1 MASVSSTSSLG
12 NTSLRGFG
20 GMVSGIDRDE
30 IIEQMTLGT
39 TTKITNA
46 KNDIT
51 KLQWKQ
57 EAYRSLSDMIIGL
70 SDNYGSFTSSSSLVD
85 PTLFAKSIISVHG
98 SDKSSKYVTATGT
111 SDLISNIAISA
122 VRQLATSTVQ
132 QSEMRNGEL
141 KTTLS
146 DLDQTKF
153 EFSNLEASSLKF
165 GIYSST
171 DGKWSSE
178 VEFKF
183 PSEIYERNDDGSF
196 VLDEKGEKKKVSL
209 SDDYYVKNAEDC
221 KELAKKLNYALE
233 DADITL
239 QDKTKLHEAIKF
251 EYDEGTGQ
259 MKIVEKDN
267 KLGQFSIKGT
277 STALKGLGYKG
288 NDTVISLEKY
298 NGDLN
303 KFLDEGVAV
312 TRISA
317 IDGLTNATIAFN
329 YNGKQK
335 NVTMLTKKE
344 ADEINAISAESLK
357 LADKK
362 DEELKKHAESLGLSL
377 TDKDGNEITNRE
389 EIESKIVAAEK
400 MKVLKEGL
408 QGRLNQAFGTDNVI
422 AELGDNGELQFR
434 VTDKTSSLSIVG
446 GSGTTMWNLGV
457 SYGDSTRVNLNGT
470 LSQDNLG
477 IDLDD
482 EAYKEGLII
491 NGVKIEGIT
500 KDTSI
505 NDILSKI
512 NSSKAGVKAT
522 YVDATGQFMLVSSE
536 TGNGREINLESELAK
551 KLFDGDEKN
560 GAKTTNG
567 QDAIID
573 VSYGNGV
580 TVSMNRASNTFNL
593 EGLSVTVS
601 GVFGGDWSD
610 VDVSSGPIDEN
621 DPNIKVTKDEN
632 GKIIKAQ
639 KWTGHTA
646 DTVTFTAKAD
656 VDKVTER
663 VKAYFEAFNELA
675 TEVNKQLTSR
685 PDSAYGP
692 LTEEQKA
699 EMNETS
705 IENWENKAKQGL
717 LYGDTIIRDLSG
729 DIQSVMVK
737 LMNSGVNYQDLEKI
751 GISYSEDYKDGG
763 KLIFDESKFRAAMES
778 DPEYVSNVFAG
789 GGNVSKGLTK
799 IVEDTLT
806 PYATRYA
813 SRNKNG
819 MGGSYGRLVE
829 EAGSEKAP
837 STLSNNFI
845 YKQIQEMQERITQ
858 LQSKLKTQQDR
869 YIKQFSSMENLI
881 SQMNSQSSWLSQISG

>member
-39 TTKITNA
+39 NTKITNA
-46 KNDIT
+46 KSDIT

-111 SDLISNIAISA
+111 SDLLDNVSISA

-132 QSEMRNGEL
+132 QSTSRNGAL

-153 EFSNLEASSLKF
+153 EYSNLQGTSLNFGLYTDPKTGWTNKVSFTFPSSYEIDNSDGTKTEVKLDKFYYASTPDEFKKLAEELNKALE
-165 GIYSST
+165 YSDVKIGDTAIKDAIQFRYDDT
-171 DGKWSSE
+171 DG
-178 VEFKF
+178 
-183 PSEIYERNDDGSF
+183 
-196 VLDEKGEKKKVSL
+196 
-209 SDDYYVKNAEDC
+209 
-221 KELAKKLNYALE
+221 
-233 DADITL
+233 T
-239 QDKTKLHEAIKF
+239 
-251 EYDEGTGQ
+251 
-259 MKIVEKDN
+259 MKIDPGKIG
-267 KLGQFSIKGT
+267 LGEYKISET

-288 NDTVISLEKY
+288 SGEVIDLAQY
-298 NGDLN
+298 NGNLN
-303 KFLDEGVAV
+303 SIAAHAV

-317 IDGLTNATIAFN
+317 IEGLTNATVAFN

-335 NVTMLTKKE
+335 NVTMLTKEE
-344 ADEINAISAESLK
+344 ADEINAINAESLK
-357 LADKK
+357 LADKSE
-362 DEELKKHAESLGLSL
+362 DELKKYAESLGLSL
-377 TDKDGNEITNRE
+377 KDEDGNDITKRE

-434 VTDKTSSLSIVG
+434 VTDETSSLSIVG

-457 SYGDSTRVNLNGT
+457 SYGASTRVNLNGT
-470 LSQDNLG
+470 LNQDSLG
-477 IDLDD
+477 IDLDKKKDGSD
-482 EAYKEGLII
+482 ELVYKDGLVI

-505 NDILSKI
+505 SDILSKI

-536 TGNGREINLESELAK
+536 TGKGREINLNSQLAQD
-551 KLFDGDEKN
+551 LFGGGTKVD
-560 GAKTTNG
+560 G

-601 GVFGGDWSD
+601 GVFGGEWKEKV
-610 VDVSSGPIDEN
+610 VD
-621 DPNIKVTKDEN
+621 KKDEDGN
-632 GKIIKAQ
+632 IVTDDDGNIVKETVKE
-639 KWTGHTA
+639 WEGHTA

-685 PDSAYGP
+685 PDSSYGP

-717 LYGDTIIRDLSG
+717 LYSDTIIRDLSG

-737 LMNSGVNYQDLEKI
+737 LMNSGVNYQELEKI

-763 KLIFDESKFRAAMES
+763 KLIFDETKFRAAMES
-778 DPEYVSNVFAG
+778 DPEYVSNVFTG
-789 GGNVSKGLTK
+789 GGNVSKGLTR

>member
-39 TTKITNA
+39 NTKITNA
-46 KNDIT
+46 KSDIT

-98 SDKSSKYVTATGT
+98 SDKSSKYVTATGS
-111 SDLISNIAISA
+111 SDLISNVSISA
-122 VRQLATSTVQ
+122 VRQLATSTVR
-132 QSEMRNGEL
+132 QSEKKQDGAL
-141 KTTLS
+141 
-146 DLDQTKF
+146 QTKLDKLDGNIFEWSKLEGGRLYFRGQTNGTDGTYQSQYF
-153 EFSNLEASSLKF
+153 EFKSTYKDTVDGEEKSQNINYFPRNDKEYGDLAEQLTKSLEQQEITIDGYNVSENLKF
-165 GIYSST
+165 AYQNGRLQLVLKKT
-171 DGKWSSE
+171 DS
-178 VEFKF
+178 V
-183 PSEIYERNDDGSF
+183 PIPN
-196 VLDEKGEKKKVSL
+196 
-209 SDDYYVKNAEDC
+209 
-221 KELAKKLNYALE
+221 
-233 DADITL
+233 TL
-239 QDKTKLHEAIKF
+239 QIGENSSQSVFSA
-251 EYDEGTGQ
+251 
-259 MKIVEKDN
+259 
-267 KLGQFSIKGT
+267 LG
-277 STALKGLGYKG
+277 LDKG
-288 NDTVISLEKY
+288 NMSIEDFNKKQKDIDIIGKMSLVE
-298 NGDLN
+298 
-303 KFLDEGVAV
+303 
-312 TRISA
+312 
-317 IDGLTNATIAFN
+317 GLTDSKLTFN
-329 YNGKQK
+329 YNGSRKDI
-335 NVTMLTKKE
+335 TMLTKSE
-344 ADEINAISAESLK
+344 ADFINGMKK
-357 LADKK
+357 LDNGEVVDADGNTIK
-362 DEELKKHAESLGLSL
+362 
-377 TDKDGNEITNRE
+377 DKDDNIMTDLD
-389 EIESKIVAAEK
+389 KAK
-400 MKVLKEGL
+400 MQVMVDGL
-408 QGRLNQAFGTDNVI
+408 QNRLNQAFGTGNVT
-422 AELGDNGELQFR
+422 AGFSDEGKLQF
-434 VTDKTSSLSIVG
+434 TTEDKTSSISIASS
-446 GSGTTMWNLGV
+446 GSAIMLNLGL
-457 SYGDSTRVNLNGT
+457 SYGDSNKVNLNGK
-470 LSQDNLG
+470 LNQHNIG
-477 IDLDD
+477 IDLDKKKDGSD
-482 EAYKEGLII
+482 ELLYGDGLVI

-522 YVDATGQFMLVSSE
+522 YVDATGQFMLVSNE
-536 TGNGREINLESELAK
+536 TGKGREINLDSQLAK
-551 KLFDGDEKN
+551 DLFGGDENK
-560 GAKTTNG
+560 GAKVTDG

-580 TVSMNRASNTFNL
+580 TVTMNRASNTFNL

-601 GVFGGDWSD
+601 GVFGGEWEEK
-610 VDVSSGPIDEN
+610 VDGNGNTVVD
-621 DPNIKVTKDEN
+621 KDGNPVKEW
-632 GKIIKAQ
+632 K
-639 KWTGHTA
+639 GHTA

-685 PDSAYGP
+685 PDSSYGP

-717 LYGDTIIRDLSG
+717 LYSDTIIRDLSG

-737 LMNSGVNYQDLEKI
+737 LMNSGVNYQELEKI

-763 KLIFDESKFRAAMES
+763 KLIFDETKFRAAMES
-778 DPEYVSNVFAG
+778 DPEYVSNVFTG
-789 GGNVSKGLTK
+789 GGNVSKGLTR

>member
-98 SDKSSKYVTATGT
+98 SDKSSKYVTATGS
-111 SDLISNIAISA
+111 SDLIGNVAISA
-122 VRQLATSTVQ
+122 VRQLATSTVR
-132 QSEMRNGEL
+132 QSEKRVEGALE
-141 KTTLS
+141 T
-146 DLDQTKF
+146 DLDKLDGNIF
-153 EFSNLEASSLKF
+153 EWSNLEGGRLYFKGAVGQDGKVDSKYFEFKSTYKDTDDEGKEITVNIDYFPKDDAGYQKLAEQLTKSLEQQEITIDGYDVSKNLKF
-165 GIYSST
+165 VYQ
-171 DGKWSSE
+171 
-178 VEFKF
+178 
-183 PSEIYERNDDGSF
+183 
-196 VLDEKGEKKKVSL
+196 DEKLQLVKK
-209 SDDYYVKNAEDC
+209 DTATG
-221 KELAKKLNYALE
+221 
-233 DADITL
+233 DIPSTL
-239 QDKTKLHEAIKF
+239 QIGGNSSQSVFDALGLKKEDMSIDNFNADQKEVDVIGKMSLVEGLTDSKL
-251 EYDEGTGQ
+251 T
-259 MKIVEKDN
+259 
-267 KLGQFSIKGT
+267 FS
-277 STALKGLGYKG
+277 
-288 NDTVISLEKY
+288 Y
-298 NGDLN
+298 NGSRKD
-303 KFLDEGVAV
+303 
-312 TRISA
+312 I
-317 IDGLTNATIAFN
+317 
-329 YNGKQK
+329 
-335 NVTMLTKKE
+335 TMLTKAE
-344 ADEINAISAESLK
+344 ADYINGMK
-357 LADKK
+357 LNGSGEVVDADGNVIK
-362 DEELKKHAESLGLSL
+362 
-377 TDKDGNEITNRE
+377 DKDNNPMTNLD
-389 EIESKIVAAEK
+389 KAK
-400 MKVLKEGL
+400 MQVMVDGL
-408 QGRLNQAFGTDNVI
+408 QERLNQAFGTDNVK
-422 AELGDNGELQFR
+422 AELSSEGKLQFK
-434 VTDKTSSLSIVG
+434 TPDTTSSISIAGG
-446 GSGTTMWNLGV
+446 GSAIMWNLGL
-457 SYGDSTRVNLNGT
+457 SYGDSNKVNLNGK
-470 LSQDNLG
+470 LNQNNIG
-477 IDLDD
+477 IDLDKKVADGSD
-482 EAYKEGLII
+482 ELVYKDGLVI

-536 TGNGREINLESELAK
+536 TGKGREINLDSQLAK
-551 KLFDGDEKN
+551 DLFGGDENK
-560 GAKTTNG
+560 GAKVTNG
-567 QDAIID
+567 QDAIVD

-580 TVSMNRASNTFNL
+580 TVTMNRASNTFNL

-601 GVFGGDWSD
+601 GVFGGEWKDKE
-610 VDVSSGPIDEN
+610 VTN
-621 DPNIKVTKDEN
+621 DDGTTTTKKVWE
-632 GKIIKAQ
+632 
-639 KWTGHTA
+639 GHTA

-869 YIKQFSSMENLI
+869 YIKQFSSMESLI

>member
-98 SDKSSKYVTATGT
+98 SDKSSKYVTATGS
-111 SDLISNIAISA
+111 SDLIGNVAISA
-122 VRQLATSTVQ
+122 VRQLATSTVR
-132 QSEMRNGEL
+132 QSEKRVEGALE
-141 KTTLS
+141 T
-146 DLDQTKF
+146 DLDKLDGNIF
-153 EFSNLEASSLKF
+153 EWSNLEGGRLYFKGAVGQDGKVDSKYFEFKSTYKDTDDEGKEITVNIDYFPKDDAGYQKLAEQLTKSLEQQEITIDGYDVSKNLKF
-165 GIYSST
+165 VYQ
-171 DGKWSSE
+171 
-178 VEFKF
+178 
-183 PSEIYERNDDGSF
+183 
-196 VLDEKGEKKKVSL
+196 DEKLQLVKK
-209 SDDYYVKNAEDC
+209 DTATG
-221 KELAKKLNYALE
+221 
-233 DADITL
+233 DIPSTL
-239 QDKTKLHEAIKF
+239 QIGGNSSQSVFDALGLKKEDMSIDNFNADQKEVDVIGKMSLVEGLTDSKL
-251 EYDEGTGQ
+251 T
-259 MKIVEKDN
+259 
-267 KLGQFSIKGT
+267 FS
-277 STALKGLGYKG
+277 
-288 NDTVISLEKY
+288 Y
-298 NGDLN
+298 NGSRKD
-303 KFLDEGVAV
+303 
-312 TRISA
+312 I
-317 IDGLTNATIAFN
+317 
-329 YNGKQK
+329 
-335 NVTMLTKKE
+335 TMLTKAE
-344 ADEINAISAESLK
+344 ADYINGMK
-357 LADKK
+357 LNGSGEVVDADGNVIK
-362 DEELKKHAESLGLSL
+362 
-377 TDKDGNEITNRE
+377 DKDNNPMTNLD
-389 EIESKIVAAEK
+389 KAK
-400 MKVLKEGL
+400 MQVMVDGL
-408 QGRLNQAFGTDNVI
+408 QERLNQAFGTDNVK
-422 AELGDNGELQFR
+422 AELSSEGKLQFK
-434 VTDKTSSLSIVG
+434 TPDTTSSISIAGG
-446 GSGTTMWNLGV
+446 GSAIMWNLGL
-457 SYGDSTRVNLNGT
+457 SYGDSNKVNLNGK
-470 LSQDNLG
+470 LNQNNIG
-477 IDLDD
+477 IDLDKKVADGSD
-482 EAYKEGLII
+482 ELVYKDGLVI

-536 TGNGREINLESELAK
+536 TGKGREINLDSQLAK
-551 KLFDGDEKN
+551 DLFGGDENK
-560 GAKTTNG
+560 GAKVTNG
-567 QDAIID
+567 QDAIVD

-580 TVSMNRASNTFNL
+580 TVTMNRASNTFNL

-601 GVFGGDWSD
+601 GVFGGEWKDD
-610 VDVSSGPIDEN
+610 GAGN
-621 DPNIKVTKDEN
+621 KVWE
-632 GKIIKAQ
+632 
-639 KWTGHTA
+639 GHTA

>member
-98 SDKSSKYVTATGT
+98 SDKSSKYVTATGS
-111 SDLISNIAISA
+111 SDLIGNVAISA
-122 VRQLATSTVQ
+122 VRQLATSTVR
-132 QSEMRNGEL
+132 QSEKRVEGALE
-141 KTTLS
+141 T
-146 DLDQTKF
+146 DLDKLDGNIF
-153 EFSNLEASSLKF
+153 EWSNLEGGRLYFKGAVGQDGKVDSKYFEFKSTYKDTDDEGKEITVNIDYFPKDDAGYQKLAEQLTKSLEQQEITIDGYDVSKNLKF
-165 GIYSST
+165 VYQ
-171 DGKWSSE
+171 
-178 VEFKF
+178 
-183 PSEIYERNDDGSF
+183 
-196 VLDEKGEKKKVSL
+196 DEKLQLVKK
-209 SDDYYVKNAEDC
+209 DTATG
-221 KELAKKLNYALE
+221 
-233 DADITL
+233 DIPSTL
-239 QDKTKLHEAIKF
+239 QIGGNSSQSVFDALGLKKEDMSIDNFNADQKEVDVIGKMSLVEGLTDSKL
-251 EYDEGTGQ
+251 T
-259 MKIVEKDN
+259 
-267 KLGQFSIKGT
+267 FS
-277 STALKGLGYKG
+277 
-288 NDTVISLEKY
+288 Y
-298 NGDLN
+298 NGSRKD
-303 KFLDEGVAV
+303 
-312 TRISA
+312 I
-317 IDGLTNATIAFN
+317 
-329 YNGKQK
+329 
-335 NVTMLTKKE
+335 TMLTKAE
-344 ADEINAISAESLK
+344 ADYINGMK
-357 LADKK
+357 LNDSGEVVDADGNVIK
-362 DEELKKHAESLGLSL
+362 
-377 TDKDGNEITNRE
+377 DKDGSTMTNLD
-389 EIESKIVAAEK
+389 KAK
-400 MKVLKEGL
+400 MQVMVDGL
-408 QGRLNQAFGTDNVI
+408 QERLNQAFGTDNVK
-422 AELGDNGELQFR
+422 AELSSEGKLQFK
-434 VTDKTSSLSIVG
+434 TPDTTSSISIAGG
-446 GSGTTMWNLGV
+446 GSAIMWNLGL
-457 SYGDSTRVNLNGT
+457 SYGDSNKVNLNGK
-470 LSQDNLG
+470 LNQNNIG
-477 IDLDD
+477 IDLDKKVSEDSD
-482 EAYKEGLII
+482 ELVYKDGLVI

-536 TGNGREINLESELAK
+536 TGKGREINLDSQLAK
-551 KLFDGDEKN
+551 DLFGGDENK
-560 GAKTTNG
+560 GAKVTNG
-567 QDAIID
+567 QDAIVD

-580 TVSMNRASNTFNL
+580 TVTMNRASNTFNL

-601 GVFGGDWSD
+601 GVFGGEWKDKE
-610 VDVSSGPIDEN
+610 VTN
-621 DPNIKVTKDEN
+621 DDGTTTTKKVWE
-632 GKIIKAQ
+632 
-639 KWTGHTA
+639 GHTA

>member
-1 MASVSSTSSLG
+1 
-12 NTSLRGFG
+12 
-20 GMVSGIDRDE
+20 MVSGIDRDE

-98 SDKSSKYVTATGT
+98 SDKSSKYVTATGS
-111 SDLISNIAISA
+111 SDLIGNVAISA
-122 VRQLATSTVQ
+122 VRQLATSTVR
-132 QSEMRNGEL
+132 QSEKRVEGALE
-141 KTTLS
+141 T
-146 DLDQTKF
+146 DLDKLDGNIF
-153 EFSNLEASSLKF
+153 EWSNLEGGRLYFKGAVGQDGKVDSKYFEFKSTYKDIDDEGKEITVNIDYFPKDDAGYQKLAEQLTKSLEQQEITIDGYDVSKNLKF
-165 GIYSST
+165 VYQ
-171 DGKWSSE
+171 
-178 VEFKF
+178 
-183 PSEIYERNDDGSF
+183 
-196 VLDEKGEKKKVSL
+196 DEKLQLVKK
-209 SDDYYVKNAEDC
+209 DTATG
-221 KELAKKLNYALE
+221 
-233 DADITL
+233 DIPSTL
-239 QDKTKLHEAIKF
+239 QIGGNSSQSVFDALGLKKEDMSIDNFNADQKEVDVIGKMSLVEGLTDSKL
-251 EYDEGTGQ
+251 T
-259 MKIVEKDN
+259 
-267 KLGQFSIKGT
+267 FS
-277 STALKGLGYKG
+277 
-288 NDTVISLEKY
+288 Y
-298 NGDLN
+298 NGSRKD
-303 KFLDEGVAV
+303 
-312 TRISA
+312 I
-317 IDGLTNATIAFN
+317 
-329 YNGKQK
+329 
-335 NVTMLTKKE
+335 TMLTKAE
-344 ADEINAISAESLK
+344 ADYINGMK
-357 LADKK
+357 LNGSGEVVDADGNVIK
-362 DEELKKHAESLGLSL
+362 
-377 TDKDGNEITNRE
+377 DKDNNPMTNLD
-389 EIESKIVAAEK
+389 KAK
-400 MKVLKEGL
+400 MQVMVDGL
-408 QGRLNQAFGTDNVI
+408 QERLNQAFGTDNVK
-422 AELGDNGELQFR
+422 AELSSEGKLQFK
-434 VTDKTSSLSIVG
+434 TPDTTSSISIAGG
-446 GSGTTMWNLGV
+446 GSAIMWNLGL
-457 SYGDSTRVNLNGT
+457 SYGDSNKVNLNGK
-470 LSQDNLG
+470 LNQNNIG
-477 IDLDD
+477 IDLDKKVADGSD
-482 EAYKEGLII
+482 ELVYKDGLVI

-536 TGNGREINLESELAK
+536 TGKGREINLDSQLAK
-551 KLFDGDEKN
+551 DLFGGDENK
-560 GAKTTNG
+560 GAKVTNG
-567 QDAIID
+567 QDAIVD

-580 TVSMNRASNTFNL
+580 TVTMNRASNTFNL

-601 GVFGGDWSD
+601 GVFGGEWKDKE
-610 VDVSSGPIDEN
+610 VTN
-621 DPNIKVTKDEN
+621 DDGTTTTKKVWE
-632 GKIIKAQ
+632 
-639 KWTGHTA
+639 GHTA

-869 YIKQFSSMENLI
+869 YIKQFSSMESLI

>member
-98 SDKSSKYVTATGT
+98 SDKSSKYVTATGS
-111 SDLISNIAISA
+111 SDLIGNVAISA
-122 VRQLATSTVQ
+122 VRQLATSTVR
-132 QSEMRNGEL
+132 QSEKRVEGALE
-141 KTTLS
+141 T
-146 DLDQTKF
+146 DLDKLDGNIF
-153 EFSNLEASSLKF
+153 EWSNLEGGRLYFKGAVGQDGKVDSKYFEFKSTYKDIDDEGKEITVNIDYFPKDDAGYQKLAEQLTKSLEQQEITIDGYDVSKNLKF
-165 GIYSST
+165 VYQ
-171 DGKWSSE
+171 
-178 VEFKF
+178 
-183 PSEIYERNDDGSF
+183 
-196 VLDEKGEKKKVSL
+196 DEKLQLVKK
-209 SDDYYVKNAEDC
+209 DTATG
-221 KELAKKLNYALE
+221 
-233 DADITL
+233 DIPSTL
-239 QDKTKLHEAIKF
+239 QIGGNSSQSVFDALGLKKEDMSIDNFNADQKEVDVIGKMSLVEGLTDSKL
-251 EYDEGTGQ
+251 T
-259 MKIVEKDN
+259 
-267 KLGQFSIKGT
+267 FS
-277 STALKGLGYKG
+277 
-288 NDTVISLEKY
+288 Y
-298 NGDLN
+298 NGSRKD
-303 KFLDEGVAV
+303 
-312 TRISA
+312 I
-317 IDGLTNATIAFN
+317 
-329 YNGKQK
+329 
-335 NVTMLTKKE
+335 TMLTKAE
-344 ADEINAISAESLK
+344 ADYINGMK
-357 LADKK
+357 LNGSGEVVDADGNVIK
-362 DEELKKHAESLGLSL
+362 
-377 TDKDGNEITNRE
+377 DKDNNPMTNLD
-389 EIESKIVAAEK
+389 KAK
-400 MKVLKEGL
+400 MQVMVDGL
-408 QGRLNQAFGTDNVI
+408 QERLNQAFGTDNVK
-422 AELGDNGELQFR
+422 AELSSEGKLQFK
-434 VTDKTSSLSIVG
+434 TPDTTSSISIASG
-446 GSGTTMWNLGV
+446 GSAIMWNLGL
-457 SYGDSTRVNLNGT
+457 SYGDSNKVNLNGK
-470 LSQDNLG
+470 LNQNNIG
-477 IDLDD
+477 IDLDKKVADGSD
-482 EAYKEGLII
+482 ELVYKDGLVI

-536 TGNGREINLESELAK
+536 TGKGREINLDSQLAK
-551 KLFDGDEKN
+551 DLFGGDENK
-560 GAKTTNG
+560 GAKVTNG
-567 QDAIID
+567 QDAIVD

-580 TVSMNRASNTFNL
+580 TVTMNRASNTFNL

-601 GVFGGDWSD
+601 GVFGGEWKDKE
-610 VDVSSGPIDEN
+610 VTN
-621 DPNIKVTKDEN
+621 DDGTTTTKKVWE
-632 GKIIKAQ
+632 
-639 KWTGHTA
+639 GHTA

>member
-98 SDKSSKYVTATGT
+98 SDKSSKYVTATGS
-111 SDLISNIAISA
+111 SDLIGNVAISA
-122 VRQLATSTVQ
+122 VRQLATSTVR
-132 QSEMRNGEL
+132 QSEKRVEGALE
-141 KTTLS
+141 T
-146 DLDQTKF
+146 DLDKLDGNIF
-153 EFSNLEASSLKF
+153 EWSNLEGGRLYFKGAVGQDGKVDSKYFEFKSTYKDIDDEGKEITVNIDYFPKDDAGYQKLAEQLTKSLEQQEITIDGYDVSKNLKF
-165 GIYSST
+165 VYQ
-171 DGKWSSE
+171 
-178 VEFKF
+178 
-183 PSEIYERNDDGSF
+183 
-196 VLDEKGEKKKVSL
+196 DEKLQLVKK
-209 SDDYYVKNAEDC
+209 DTATG
-221 KELAKKLNYALE
+221 
-233 DADITL
+233 DIPSTL
-239 QDKTKLHEAIKF
+239 QIGGNSSQSVFDALGLKKEDMSIDNFNADQKEVDVIGKMSLVEGLTDSKL
-251 EYDEGTGQ
+251 T
-259 MKIVEKDN
+259 
-267 KLGQFSIKGT
+267 FS
-277 STALKGLGYKG
+277 
-288 NDTVISLEKY
+288 Y
-298 NGDLN
+298 NGSRKD
-303 KFLDEGVAV
+303 
-312 TRISA
+312 I
-317 IDGLTNATIAFN
+317 
-329 YNGKQK
+329 
-335 NVTMLTKKE
+335 TMLTKAE
-344 ADEINAISAESLK
+344 ADYINGMK
-357 LADKK
+357 LNGSGEVVDADGNVIK
-362 DEELKKHAESLGLSL
+362 
-377 TDKDGNEITNRE
+377 DKDNNPMTNLD
-389 EIESKIVAAEK
+389 KAK
-400 MKVLKEGL
+400 MQVMVDGL
-408 QGRLNQAFGTDNVI
+408 QERLNQAFGTDNVK
-422 AELGDNGELQFR
+422 AELSSEGKLQFK
-434 VTDKTSSLSIVG
+434 TPDTTSSISIAGG
-446 GSGTTMWNLGV
+446 GSAIMWNLGL
-457 SYGDSTRVNLNGT
+457 SYGDSNKVNLNGK
-470 LSQDNLG
+470 LNQNNIG
-477 IDLDD
+477 IDLDKKVADGSD
-482 EAYKEGLII
+482 ELVYKDGLVI

-536 TGNGREINLESELAK
+536 TGKGREINLDSQLAK
-551 KLFDGDEKN
+551 DLFGGDENK
-560 GAKTTNG
+560 GAKVTNG
-567 QDAIID
+567 QDAIVD

-580 TVSMNRASNTFNL
+580 TVTMNRASNTFNL

-601 GVFGGDWSD
+601 GVFGGEWKDD
-610 VDVSSGPIDEN
+610 GAGN
-621 DPNIKVTKDEN
+621 KVWE
-632 GKIIKAQ
+632 
-639 KWTGHTA
+639 GHTA

>member
-111 SDLISNIAISA
+111 SDLLDNVSISA

-153 EFSNLEASSLKF
+153 EFSNLEGTSLNF
-165 GIYSST
+165 GIFKGGKDGWTNKVSFTFPSSYEI
-171 DGKWSSE
+171 E
-178 VEFKF
+178 VEENGETKK
-183 PSEIYERNDDGSF
+183 
-196 VLDEKGEKKKVSL
+196 EKVDISK
-209 SDDYYVKNAEDC
+209 YYYASTPE
-221 KELAKKLNYALE
+221 EFKKLAEELNKALE
-233 DADITL
+233 HSDVKVGDN
-239 QDKTKLHEAIKF
+239 AIKDVIKF
-251 EYDEGTGQ
+251 RYDEATGQ
-259 MKIVEKDN
+259 MHIEDAGKMGEYKISE
-267 KLGQFSIKGT
+267 T

-288 NDTVISLEKY
+288 SGEVIDLEKY
-298 NGDLN
+298 NDNLEDIAN
-303 KFLDEGVAV
+303 HAV

-317 IDGLTNATIAFN
+317 IEGLTNATVAFN

-335 NVTMLTKKE
+335 NVTMLTKEE
-344 ADEINAISAESLK
+344 ADKINAISAESLGI
-357 LADKK
+357 K
-362 DEELKKHAESLGLSL
+362 DETSIDKLKEKAASLGVSL
-377 TDKDGNEITNRE
+377 KDKDGNEITDIE
-389 EIESKIVAAEK
+389 EIKSKIVATEK

-457 SYGDSTRVNLNGT
+457 SYGASTRVNLNGT

-482 EAYKEGLII
+482 ETYKDGLVI

-505 NDILSKI
+505 SDILSKI

-536 TGNGREINLESELAK
+536 TGKGREINLDSELAK
-551 KLFDGDEKN
+551 KLFGGSEDK
-560 GAKTTNG
+560 GASKTDG

-610 VDVSSGPIDEN
+610 VSTDSVNEN
-621 DPNIKVTKDEN
+621 DPDIKVTKDEDGN
-632 GKIIKAQ
+632 IIKAQ

-869 YIKQFSSMENLI
+869 YIKQFSSMESLI

>member
-98 SDKSSKYVTATGT
+98 SDKSSKYVTATGS
-111 SDLISNIAISA
+111 SDLIGNVAISA
-122 VRQLATSTVQ
+122 VRQLATSTVR
-132 QSEMRNGEL
+132 QSEKRVEGALE
-141 KTTLS
+141 T
-146 DLDQTKF
+146 DLDKLDGNIF
-153 EFSNLEASSLKF
+153 EWSNLEGGRLYFKGAVGQDGKVDSKYFEFKSTYKDIDDEGKEITVNIDYFPKDDAGYQKLAEQLTKSLEQQEITIDGYDVSKNLKF
-165 GIYSST
+165 VYQ
-171 DGKWSSE
+171 
-178 VEFKF
+178 
-183 PSEIYERNDDGSF
+183 
-196 VLDEKGEKKKVSL
+196 DEKLQLVKK
-209 SDDYYVKNAEDC
+209 DTATG
-221 KELAKKLNYALE
+221 
-233 DADITL
+233 DIPSTL
-239 QDKTKLHEAIKF
+239 QIGGNSSQSVFDALGLKKEDMSIDNFNADQKEVDVIGKMSLVEGLTDSKL
-251 EYDEGTGQ
+251 T
-259 MKIVEKDN
+259 
-267 KLGQFSIKGT
+267 FS
-277 STALKGLGYKG
+277 
-288 NDTVISLEKY
+288 Y
-298 NGDLN
+298 NGSRKD
-303 KFLDEGVAV
+303 
-312 TRISA
+312 I
-317 IDGLTNATIAFN
+317 
-329 YNGKQK
+329 
-335 NVTMLTKKE
+335 TMLTKAE
-344 ADEINAISAESLK
+344 ADYINGMK
-357 LADKK
+357 LNGSGEVVDADGNVIK
-362 DEELKKHAESLGLSL
+362 
-377 TDKDGNEITNRE
+377 DKDNNPMTNLD
-389 EIESKIVAAEK
+389 KAK
-400 MKVLKEGL
+400 MQVMVDGL
-408 QGRLNQAFGTDNVI
+408 QERLNQAFGTDNVK
-422 AELGDNGELQFR
+422 AELSSEGKLQFK
-434 VTDKTSSLSIVG
+434 TPDTTSSISIAGG
-446 GSGTTMWNLGV
+446 GSAIMWNLGL
-457 SYGDSTRVNLNGT
+457 SYGDSNKVNLNGK
-470 LSQDNLG
+470 LNQNNIG
-477 IDLDD
+477 IDLDKKVADGSD
-482 EAYKEGLII
+482 ELVYKDGLVI

-536 TGNGREINLESELAK
+536 TGKGREINLDSQLAK
-551 KLFDGDEKN
+551 DLFGGDENK
-560 GAKTTNG
+560 GAKVTNG
-567 QDAIID
+567 QDAIVD

-580 TVSMNRASNTFNL
+580 TVTMNRASNTFNL

-601 GVFGGDWSD
+601 GVFGGEWKDKE
-610 VDVSSGPIDEN
+610 VTN
-621 DPNIKVTKDEN
+621 DDGTTTTKKVWE
-632 GKIIKAQ
+632 
-639 KWTGHTA
+639 GHTA

-869 YIKQFSSMENLI
+869 YIKQFSSMESLI

>member
-98 SDKSSKYVTATGT
+98 SDKSSKYVTATGS
-111 SDLISNIAISA
+111 SDLIGNVAISA
-122 VRQLATSTVQ
+122 VRQLATSTVR
-132 QSEMRNGEL
+132 QSEKRVEGALE
-141 KTTLS
+141 T
-146 DLDQTKF
+146 DLDKLDGNIF
-153 EFSNLEASSLKF
+153 EWSNLEGGRLYFKGAVGQDGKVDSKYFEFKSTYKDTDDEGNEITVDIGYFPKDDAGYQKLAEQLTKSLEQQEITIDGYDVSKNLKF
-165 GIYSST
+165 VYQ
-171 DGKWSSE
+171 
-178 VEFKF
+178 
-183 PSEIYERNDDGSF
+183 
-196 VLDEKGEKKKVSL
+196 DEKLQLVKK
-209 SDDYYVKNAEDC
+209 
-221 KELAKKLNYALE
+221 
-233 DADITL
+233 DAATGNIPSTL
-239 QDKTKLHEAIKF
+239 QIGGNSSQSVFDALGLKKEDMSIDNFNADQKDVDVIGKMSLVEGLTDSKL
-251 EYDEGTGQ
+251 T
-259 MKIVEKDN
+259 
-267 KLGQFSIKGT
+267 FS
-277 STALKGLGYKG
+277 
-288 NDTVISLEKY
+288 Y
-298 NGDLN
+298 NGSRKD
-303 KFLDEGVAV
+303 
-312 TRISA
+312 I
-317 IDGLTNATIAFN
+317 
-329 YNGKQK
+329 
-335 NVTMLTKKE
+335 TMLTKAE
-344 ADEINAISAESLK
+344 ADYINGMK
-357 LADKK
+357 LNGSGEVVDADGNVIK
-362 DEELKKHAESLGLSL
+362 
-377 TDKDGNEITNRE
+377 DKDNNPMTNLD
-389 EIESKIVAAEK
+389 KAK
-400 MKVLKEGL
+400 MQVMVDGL
-408 QGRLNQAFGTDNVI
+408 QERLNQAFGTDNVK
-422 AELGDNGELQFR
+422 AELNSEGKLQFK
-434 VTDKTSSLSIVG
+434 TPDTTSSISIAGG
-446 GSGTTMWNLGV
+446 GSAIMWNLGL
-457 SYGDSTRVNLNGT
+457 SYGDSNKVNLNGK
-470 LSQDNLG
+470 LNQNNIG
-477 IDLDD
+477 IDLDKKVADGSD
-482 EAYKEGLII
+482 ELVYKDGLVI

-536 TGNGREINLESELAK
+536 TGKGREINLDSQLAK
-551 KLFDGDEKN
+551 DLFGGDENK
-560 GAKTTNG
+560 GAKVTNG
-567 QDAIID
+567 QDAIVD

-580 TVSMNRASNTFNL
+580 TVTMNRASNTFNL

-601 GVFGGDWSD
+601 GVFGGEWKDKE
-610 VDVSSGPIDEN
+610 VTN
-621 DPNIKVTKDEN
+621 DDGTTTTKKVWE
-632 GKIIKAQ
+632 
-639 KWTGHTA
+639 GHTA

>member
-1 MASVSSTSSLG
+1 
-12 NTSLRGFG
+12 
-20 GMVSGIDRDE
+20 MVSGIDRDE

-98 SDKSSKYVTATGT
+98 SDKSSKYVTATGS
-111 SDLISNIAISA
+111 SDLIGNVAISA
-122 VRQLATSTVQ
+122 VRQLATSTVR
-132 QSEMRNGEL
+132 QSEKRVEGALE
-141 KTTLS
+141 T
-146 DLDQTKF
+146 DLDKLDGNIF
-153 EFSNLEASSLKF
+153 EWSNLEGGRLYFKGAVGQDGKVDSKYFEFKSTYKDTDDEGNEITVDIGYFPKDDAGYQKLAEQLTKSLEQQEITIDGYDVSKNLKF
-165 GIYSST
+165 VYQ
-171 DGKWSSE
+171 
-178 VEFKF
+178 
-183 PSEIYERNDDGSF
+183 
-196 VLDEKGEKKKVSL
+196 DEKLQLVKK
-209 SDDYYVKNAEDC
+209 
-221 KELAKKLNYALE
+221 
-233 DADITL
+233 DAATGNIPSTL
-239 QDKTKLHEAIKF
+239 QIGGNSSQSVFDALGLKKEDMSIDNFNADQKDVDVIGKMSLVEGLTDSKL
-251 EYDEGTGQ
+251 T
-259 MKIVEKDN
+259 
-267 KLGQFSIKGT
+267 FS
-277 STALKGLGYKG
+277 
-288 NDTVISLEKY
+288 Y
-298 NGDLN
+298 NGSRKD
-303 KFLDEGVAV
+303 
-312 TRISA
+312 I
-317 IDGLTNATIAFN
+317 
-329 YNGKQK
+329 
-335 NVTMLTKKE
+335 TMLTKAE
-344 ADEINAISAESLK
+344 ADYINGMK
-357 LADKK
+357 LNGSGEVVDADGNVIK
-362 DEELKKHAESLGLSL
+362 
-377 TDKDGNEITNRE
+377 DKDNNPMTNLD
-389 EIESKIVAAEK
+389 KAK
-400 MKVLKEGL
+400 MQVMVDGL
-408 QGRLNQAFGTDNVI
+408 QERLNQAFGTDNVK
-422 AELGDNGELQFR
+422 AELNSEGKLQFK
-434 VTDKTSSLSIVG
+434 TPDTTSSISIAGG
-446 GSGTTMWNLGV
+446 GSAIMWNLGL
-457 SYGDSTRVNLNGT
+457 SYGDSNKVNLNGK
-470 LSQDNLG
+470 LNQNNIG
-477 IDLDD
+477 IDLDKKVADGSD
-482 EAYKEGLII
+482 ELVYKDGLVI

-536 TGNGREINLESELAK
+536 TGKGREINLDSQLAK
-551 KLFDGDEKN
+551 DLFGGDENK
-560 GAKTTNG
+560 GAKVTNG
-567 QDAIID
+567 QDAIVD

-580 TVSMNRASNTFNL
+580 TVTMNRASNTFNL

-601 GVFGGDWSD
+601 GVFGGEWKDKE
-610 VDVSSGPIDEN
+610 VTN
-621 DPNIKVTKDEN
+621 DDGTTTTKKVWE
-632 GKIIKAQ
+632 
-639 KWTGHTA
+639 GHTA
-646 DTVTFTAKAD
+646 DTVTFTAKTD

-705 IENWENKAKQGL
+705 IEDWENKAKQGL

>member
-98 SDKSSKYVTATGT
+98 SDKSSKYVTATGS
-111 SDLISNIAISA
+111 SDLIGNVAISA
-122 VRQLATSTVQ
+122 VRQLATSTVR
-132 QSEMRNGEL
+132 QSEKRVEGALE
-141 KTTLS
+141 T
-146 DLDQTKF
+146 DLDKLDGNIF
-153 EFSNLEASSLKF
+153 EWSNLEGGRLYFKGAVGQDGKVDSKYFEFKSTYKDIDDEGKEITVNIDYFPKDDAGYQKLAEQLTKSLEQQEITIDGYDVSKNLKF
-165 GIYSST
+165 VYQ
-171 DGKWSSE
+171 
-178 VEFKF
+178 
-183 PSEIYERNDDGSF
+183 
-196 VLDEKGEKKKVSL
+196 DEKLQLVKK
-209 SDDYYVKNAEDC
+209 DTATG
-221 KELAKKLNYALE
+221 
-233 DADITL
+233 DIPSTL
-239 QDKTKLHEAIKF
+239 QIGGNSSQSVFDALGLKKEDMSIDNFNADQKEVDVIGKMSLVEGLTDSKL
-251 EYDEGTGQ
+251 T
-259 MKIVEKDN
+259 
-267 KLGQFSIKGT
+267 FS
-277 STALKGLGYKG
+277 
-288 NDTVISLEKY
+288 Y
-298 NGDLN
+298 NGSRKD
-303 KFLDEGVAV
+303 
-312 TRISA
+312 I
-317 IDGLTNATIAFN
+317 
-329 YNGKQK
+329 
-335 NVTMLTKKE
+335 TMLTKAE
-344 ADEINAISAESLK
+344 ADYINGMK
-357 LADKK
+357 LNGSGEVVDADGNVIK
-362 DEELKKHAESLGLSL
+362 
-377 TDKDGNEITNRE
+377 DKDNNPMTNLD
-389 EIESKIVAAEK
+389 KAK
-400 MKVLKEGL
+400 MQVMVDGL
-408 QGRLNQAFGTDNVI
+408 QERLNQAFGTDNVK
-422 AELGDNGELQFR
+422 AELSSEGKLQFK
-434 VTDKTSSLSIVG
+434 TPDTTSSISIAGG
-446 GSGTTMWNLGV
+446 GSAIMWNLGL
-457 SYGDSTRVNLNGT
+457 SYGDSNKVNLNGK
-470 LSQDNLG
+470 LNQNNIG
-477 IDLDD
+477 IDLDKKVADGSD
-482 EAYKEGLII
+482 ELVYKDGLVI

-536 TGNGREINLESELAK
+536 TGKGREINLDSQLAK
-551 KLFDGDEKN
+551 DLFGGDENK
-560 GAKTTNG
+560 GAKVTNG
-567 QDAIID
+567 QDAIVD

-580 TVSMNRASNTFNL
+580 TVTMNRASNTFNL

-601 GVFGGDWSD
+601 GVFGGEWKDKE
-610 VDVSSGPIDEN
+610 VTN
-621 DPNIKVTKDEN
+621 DDGTTTTKKVWE
-632 GKIIKAQ
+632 
-639 KWTGHTA
+639 GHTA

-869 YIKQFSSMENLI
+869 YIKQFSSMESLI
-881 SQMNSQSSWLSQISG
+881 SQMNSQSSWLSQSRG

>member
-98 SDKSSKYVTATGT
+98 SDKSSKYVTATGS
-111 SDLISNIAISA
+111 SDLIGNVAISA
-122 VRQLATSTVQ
+122 VRQLATSTVR
-132 QSEMRNGEL
+132 QSEKRVEGALE
-141 KTTLS
+141 T
-146 DLDQTKF
+146 DLDKLDGNIF
-153 EFSNLEASSLKF
+153 EWSNLEGGRLYFKGAVGQDGKVDSKYFEFKSTYKDTDDEGNEITVDIGYFPKDDAGYQKLAEQLTKSLEQQEITIDGYDVSKNLKF
-165 GIYSST
+165 VYQ
-171 DGKWSSE
+171 
-178 VEFKF
+178 
-183 PSEIYERNDDGSF
+183 
-196 VLDEKGEKKKVSL
+196 DEKLQLVKK
-209 SDDYYVKNAEDC
+209 
-221 KELAKKLNYALE
+221 
-233 DADITL
+233 DAATGNIPSTL
-239 QDKTKLHEAIKF
+239 QIGGNSSQSVFDALGLKKEDMSIDNFNADQKDVDVIGKMSLVEGLTDSKL
-251 EYDEGTGQ
+251 T
-259 MKIVEKDN
+259 
-267 KLGQFSIKGT
+267 FS
-277 STALKGLGYKG
+277 
-288 NDTVISLEKY
+288 Y
-298 NGDLN
+298 NGSRKD
-303 KFLDEGVAV
+303 
-312 TRISA
+312 I
-317 IDGLTNATIAFN
+317 
-329 YNGKQK
+329 
-335 NVTMLTKKE
+335 TMLTKAE
-344 ADEINAISAESLK
+344 ADYINGMK
-357 LADKK
+357 LNGSGEVVDADGNVIK
-362 DEELKKHAESLGLSL
+362 
-377 TDKDGNEITNRE
+377 DKDNNPMTNLD
-389 EIESKIVAAEK
+389 KAK
-400 MKVLKEGL
+400 MQVMVDGL
-408 QGRLNQAFGTDNVI
+408 QERLNQAFGTDNVK
-422 AELGDNGELQFR
+422 AELNSEGKLQFK
-434 VTDKTSSLSIVG
+434 TPDTTSSISIAGG
-446 GSGTTMWNLGV
+446 GSAIMWNLGL
-457 SYGDSTRVNLNGT
+457 SYGDSNKVNLNGK
-470 LSQDNLG
+470 LNQNNIG
-477 IDLDD
+477 IDLDKKVADGSD
-482 EAYKEGLII
+482 ELVYKDGLVI

-536 TGNGREINLESELAK
+536 TGKGREINLDSQLAK
-551 KLFDGDEKN
+551 DLFGGDENK
-560 GAKTTNG
+560 GAKITNG
-567 QDAIID
+567 QDAIVD

-580 TVSMNRASNTFNL
+580 TVTMNRASNTFNL

-601 GVFGGDWSD
+601 GVFGGEWKDD
-610 VDVSSGPIDEN
+610 GAGK
-621 DPNIKVTKDEN
+621 KVWE
-632 GKIIKAQ
+632 
-639 KWTGHTA
+639 GHTA

>member
-1 MASVSSTSSLG
+1 
-12 NTSLRGFG
+12 
-20 GMVSGIDRDE
+20 MVSGIDRDE

-98 SDKSSKYVTATGT
+98 SDKSSKYVTATGS
-111 SDLISNIAISA
+111 SDLIGNVAISA
-122 VRQLATSTVQ
+122 VRQLATSTVR
-132 QSEMRNGEL
+132 QSEKRVEGALE
-141 KTTLS
+141 T
-146 DLDQTKF
+146 DLDKLDGNIF
-153 EFSNLEASSLKF
+153 EWSNLEGGRLYFKGAVGQDGKVDSKYFEFKSTYKDTDDEGKEITVNIDYFPKDDAGYQKLAEQLTKSLEQQEITIDGYDVSKNLKF
-165 GIYSST
+165 VYQ
-171 DGKWSSE
+171 
-178 VEFKF
+178 
-183 PSEIYERNDDGSF
+183 
-196 VLDEKGEKKKVSL
+196 DEKLQLVKK
-209 SDDYYVKNAEDC
+209 DTATG
-221 KELAKKLNYALE
+221 
-233 DADITL
+233 DIPSTL
-239 QDKTKLHEAIKF
+239 QIGGNSSQSVFDALGLKKEDMSIDNFNADQKEVDVIGKMSLVEGLTDSKL
-251 EYDEGTGQ
+251 T
-259 MKIVEKDN
+259 
-267 KLGQFSIKGT
+267 FS
-277 STALKGLGYKG
+277 
-288 NDTVISLEKY
+288 Y
-298 NGDLN
+298 NGSRKD
-303 KFLDEGVAV
+303 
-312 TRISA
+312 I
-317 IDGLTNATIAFN
+317 
-329 YNGKQK
+329 
-335 NVTMLTKKE
+335 TMLTKAE
-344 ADEINAISAESLK
+344 ADYINGMK
-357 LADKK
+357 LNGSGEVVDADGNVIK
-362 DEELKKHAESLGLSL
+362 
-377 TDKDGNEITNRE
+377 DKDNNPMTNLD
-389 EIESKIVAAEK
+389 KAK
-400 MKVLKEGL
+400 MQVMVDGL
-408 QGRLNQAFGTDNVI
+408 QERLNQAFGTDNVK
-422 AELGDNGELQFR
+422 AELSSEGKLQFK
-434 VTDKTSSLSIVG
+434 TPDTTSSISIAGG
-446 GSGTTMWNLGV
+446 GSAIMWNLGL
-457 SYGDSTRVNLNGT
+457 SYGDSNKVNLNGK
-470 LSQDNLG
+470 LNQNNIG
-477 IDLDD
+477 IDLDKKVADGSD
-482 EAYKEGLII
+482 ELVYKDGLVI

-536 TGNGREINLESELAK
+536 TGKGREINLDSQLAK
-551 KLFDGDEKN
+551 DLFGGDENK
-560 GAKTTNG
+560 GAKVTNG
-567 QDAIID
+567 QDAIVD

-580 TVSMNRASNTFNL
+580 TVTMNRASNTFNL

-601 GVFGGDWSD
+601 GVFGGEWKDD
-610 VDVSSGPIDEN
+610 GAGN
-621 DPNIKVTKDEN
+621 KVWE
-632 GKIIKAQ
+632 
-639 KWTGHTA
+639 GHTA

>member
-98 SDKSSKYVTATGT
+98 SDKSSKYVTATGS
-111 SDLISNIAISA
+111 SDLIGNVAISA
-122 VRQLATSTVQ
+122 VRQLATSTVR
-132 QSEMRNGEL
+132 QSEKRVEGALE
-141 KTTLS
+141 T
-146 DLDQTKF
+146 DLDKLDGNIF
-153 EFSNLEASSLKF
+153 EWSNLEGGRLYFKGAVGPDGKVDSKYFEFKSTYKDKDADGKEITVDIGYFPKNDDEYQKLAEQLTKSLEQQEITIDGYDVSKNLKF
-165 GIYSST
+165 VYQ
-171 DGKWSSE
+171 
-178 VEFKF
+178 
-183 PSEIYERNDDGSF
+183 
-196 VLDEKGEKKKVSL
+196 DEKLQLVKKNTATGDIPSTLRIGENSSPSVFGALGLQKGDMSIDDFNANQKDVDVIGKMSL
-209 SDDYYVKNAEDC
+209 VEGLTDS
-221 KELAKKLNYALE
+221 KL
-233 DADITL
+233 T
-239 QDKTKLHEAIKF
+239 
-251 EYDEGTGQ
+251 
-259 MKIVEKDN
+259 
-267 KLGQFSIKGT
+267 FS
-277 STALKGLGYKG
+277 
-288 NDTVISLEKY
+288 Y
-298 NGDLN
+298 NGSRKD
-303 KFLDEGVAV
+303 
-312 TRISA
+312 I
-317 IDGLTNATIAFN
+317 
-329 YNGKQK
+329 
-335 NVTMLTKKE
+335 TMLTKAE
-344 ADEINAISAESLK
+344 ADYINGMK
-357 LADKK
+357 LNDSGEVVDADGNVIK
-362 DEELKKHAESLGLSL
+362 
-377 TDKDGNEITNRE
+377 DKDNNPMTNLD
-389 EIESKIVAAEK
+389 KAK
-400 MKVLKEGL
+400 MQVMVDGL
-408 QGRLNQAFGTDNVI
+408 QERLNQAFGTDNVK
-422 AELGDNGELQFR
+422 AELSSEGKLQFK
-434 VTDKTSSLSIVG
+434 TPDTTSSISIAGG
-446 GSGTTMWNLGV
+446 GSAIMWNLGL
-457 SYGDSTRVNLNGT
+457 SYGDSNKVNLNGK
-470 LSQDNLG
+470 LNQNNIG
-477 IDLDD
+477 IDLDKKVADGSD
-482 EAYKEGLII
+482 ELVYKDGLVI

-536 TGNGREINLESELAK
+536 TGKGREINLDSQLAK
-551 KLFDGDEKN
+551 DLFGGDENK
-560 GAKTTNG
+560 GAKITNG
-567 QDAIID
+567 QDAIVD

-580 TVSMNRASNTFNL
+580 TVTMNRASNTFNL

-610 VDVSSGPIDEN
+610 VSTDSVNEN
-621 DPNIKVTKDEN
+621 DPDIKVTKDEDGN
-632 GKIIKAQ
+632 IIKAQ

>member
-132 QSEMRNGEL
+132 QSEKRNGEL

-153 EFSNLEASSLKF
+153 EISNLEGYSLKF
-165 GIYSST
+165 GMHT
-171 DGKWSSE
+171 AEDGWSNTTT
-178 VEFKF
+178 FTF
-183 PSEIYERNDDGSF
+183 PSEVNKR
-196 VLDEKGEKKKVSL
+196 DENGQIIINSETNEPEKVKI
-209 SDDYYVKNAEDC
+209 SDFYYVQNENDC
-221 KELAKKLNYALE
+221 KKLVKYLNYALE
-233 DADITL
+233 DS
-239 QDKTKLHEAIKF
+239 EC
-251 EYDEGTGQ
+251 
-259 MKIVEKDN
+259 KIGEN
-267 KLGQFSIKGT
+267 KLGDVIEFQYKDGKIQIEEKAGKSLGEYKINA
-277 STALKGLGYKG
+277 SSSALRGLGYTEGGTALTKDSF
-288 NDTVISLEKY
+288 NDGVTKNFLE
-298 NGDLN
+298 D
-303 KFLDEGVAV
+303 GVGV
-312 TRISA
+312 SRISA

-329 YNGKQK
+329 YNGSQK
-335 NVTMLTKKE
+335 NVTMLTKEE
-344 ADEINAISAESLK
+344 A
-357 LADKK
+357 
-362 DEELKKHAESLGLSL
+362 EELKKMDETVLSEDLRNEIAGYNLDTAKLKAEELGIDLKAL
-377 TDKDGNEITNRE
+377 AKKLYGTDETTGEPVQEAKLEDIQQAITDKH
-389 EIESKIVAAEK
+389 VAKKK
-400 MKVLKEGL
+400 MQYVADKL
-408 QGRLNQAFGTDNVI
+408 QGRLNQAFGKDNVT
-422 AELGDNGELQFR
+422 ARLGEKGELLFEANEG
-434 VTDKTSSLSIVG
+434 TSSLSIVG

-457 SYGDSTRVNLNGT
+457 SYGASTRVNLNGT

-477 IDLDD
+477 IDLED
-482 EAYKEGLII
+482 EAYKDGLVI

-505 NDILSKI
+505 NNILSKI

-536 TGNGREINLESELAK
+536 TGKGREINLDSELAK
-551 KLFDGDEKN
+551 KLFGGSEDK
-560 GAKTTNG
+560 GASKTDG

-580 TVSMNRASNTFNL
+580 TVTMNRASNTFNL
-593 EGLSVTVS
+593 EGLNVTVS
-601 GVFGGDWSD
+601 GVFGGDWKD
-610 VDVSSGPIDEN
+610 DGTGK
-621 DPNIKVTKDEN
+621 KVWE
-632 GKIIKAQ
+632 
-639 KWTGHTA
+639 GHTA

>member
-1 MASVSSTSSLG
+1 
-12 NTSLRGFG
+12 
-20 GMVSGIDRDE
+20 MVSGIDRDE

-98 SDKSSKYVTATGT
+98 SDKSSKYVTATGS
-111 SDLISNIAISA
+111 SDLIGNVAISA
-122 VRQLATSTVQ
+122 VRQLATSTVR
-132 QSEMRNGEL
+132 QSEKRVEGALE
-141 KTTLS
+141 T
-146 DLDQTKF
+146 DLDKLDGNIF
-153 EFSNLEASSLKF
+153 EWSNLEGGRLYFKGAVGQDGKVDSKYFEFKSTYKDTDDEGNEITVDIGYFPKDDAGYQKLAEQLTKSLEQQEITIDGYDVSKNLKF
-165 GIYSST
+165 VYQ
-171 DGKWSSE
+171 
-178 VEFKF
+178 
-183 PSEIYERNDDGSF
+183 
-196 VLDEKGEKKKVSL
+196 DEKLQLVKK
-209 SDDYYVKNAEDC
+209 
-221 KELAKKLNYALE
+221 
-233 DADITL
+233 DAATGNIPSTL
-239 QDKTKLHEAIKF
+239 QIGGNSSQSVFDALGLKKEDMSIDNFNADQKDVDVIGKMSLVEGLTDSKL
-251 EYDEGTGQ
+251 T
-259 MKIVEKDN
+259 
-267 KLGQFSIKGT
+267 FS
-277 STALKGLGYKG
+277 
-288 NDTVISLEKY
+288 Y
-298 NGDLN
+298 NGSRKD
-303 KFLDEGVAV
+303 
-312 TRISA
+312 I
-317 IDGLTNATIAFN
+317 
-329 YNGKQK
+329 
-335 NVTMLTKKE
+335 TMLTKAE
-344 ADEINAISAESLK
+344 ADYINGMK
-357 LADKK
+357 LNGSGEVVDADGNVIK
-362 DEELKKHAESLGLSL
+362 
-377 TDKDGNEITNRE
+377 DKDNNPMTNLD
-389 EIESKIVAAEK
+389 KAK
-400 MKVLKEGL
+400 MQVMVDGL
-408 QGRLNQAFGTDNVI
+408 QERLNQAFGTDNVK
-422 AELGDNGELQFR
+422 AELNSEGKLQFK
-434 VTDKTSSLSIVG
+434 TPDTTSSISIAGG
-446 GSGTTMWNLGV
+446 GSAIMWNLGL
-457 SYGDSTRVNLNGT
+457 SYGDSNKVNLNGK
-470 LSQDNLG
+470 LNQNNIG
-477 IDLDD
+477 IDLDKKVADGSD
-482 EAYKEGLII
+482 ELVYKDGLVI

-536 TGNGREINLESELAK
+536 TGKGREINLDSQLAK
-551 KLFDGDEKN
+551 DLFGGDENK
-560 GAKTTNG
+560 GAKITNG
-567 QDAIID
+567 QDAIVD

-580 TVSMNRASNTFNL
+580 TVTMNRASNTFNL

-601 GVFGGDWSD
+601 GVFGGEWKDD
-610 VDVSSGPIDEN
+610 GAGK
-621 DPNIKVTKDEN
+621 KVWE
-632 GKIIKAQ
+632 
-639 KWTGHTA
+639 GHTA

>member
-98 SDKSSKYVTATGT
+98 SDKSSKYVTATGS
-111 SDLISNIAISA
+111 SDLIGNVAISA
-122 VRQLATSTVQ
+122 VRQLATSTVR
-132 QSEMRNGEL
+132 QSEKRVEGALE
-141 KTTLS
+141 T
-146 DLDQTKF
+146 DLDKLDGNIF
-153 EFSNLEASSLKF
+153 EWSNLEGGRLYFKGAVGQDGKVDSKYFEFKSTYKDIDDKGKEITVNIDYFPKDDAGYQKLAEQLTKSLEQQEITIDGYDVSKNLKF
-165 GIYSST
+165 VYQ
-171 DGKWSSE
+171 
-178 VEFKF
+178 
-183 PSEIYERNDDGSF
+183 
-196 VLDEKGEKKKVSL
+196 DEKLQLVKK
-209 SDDYYVKNAEDC
+209 
-221 KELAKKLNYALE
+221 
-233 DADITL
+233 DAATGNIPSTL
-239 QDKTKLHEAIKF
+239 QIGGNSSQSVFDALGLKKEDMSIDNFNADQKEVDVIGKMSLVEGLTDSKL
-251 EYDEGTGQ
+251 T
-259 MKIVEKDN
+259 
-267 KLGQFSIKGT
+267 FS
-277 STALKGLGYKG
+277 
-288 NDTVISLEKY
+288 Y
-298 NGDLN
+298 NGSRKD
-303 KFLDEGVAV
+303 
-312 TRISA
+312 I
-317 IDGLTNATIAFN
+317 
-329 YNGKQK
+329 
-335 NVTMLTKKE
+335 TMLTKAE
-344 ADEINAISAESLK
+344 ADYINGMK
-357 LADKK
+357 LNDSGEVVDADGNVIK
-362 DEELKKHAESLGLSL
+362 
-377 TDKDGNEITNRE
+377 DKDGSTMTNLD
-389 EIESKIVAAEK
+389 KAK
-400 MKVLKEGL
+400 MQVMVDGL
-408 QGRLNQAFGTDNVI
+408 QERLNQAFGTDNVK
-422 AELGDNGELQFR
+422 AELSSEGKLQFK
-434 VTDKTSSLSIVG
+434 TPDTTSSISIAGG
-446 GSGTTMWNLGV
+446 GSAIMWNLGL
-457 SYGDSTRVNLNGT
+457 SYGDSNKVNLNGK
-470 LSQDNLG
+470 LNQNNIG
-477 IDLDD
+477 IDLDKKVSEDSD
-482 EAYKEGLII
+482 ELVYKDGLVI

-536 TGNGREINLESELAK
+536 TGKGREINLDSQLAK
-551 KLFDGDEKN
+551 DLFGGDENK
-560 GAKTTNG
+560 GAKVTNG
-567 QDAIID
+567 QDAIVD

-580 TVSMNRASNTFNL
+580 TVTMNRASNTFNL

-601 GVFGGDWSD
+601 GVFGGEWKDKE
-610 VDVSSGPIDEN
+610 VTN
-621 DPNIKVTKDEN
+621 DDGTTTTKKVWE
-632 GKIIKAQ
+632 
-639 KWTGHTA
+639 GHTA

>member
-39 TTKITNA
+39 NTKITNA

-98 SDKSSKYVTATGT
+98 SDKSSKYVTATGS
-111 SDLISNIAISA
+111 SDLIGNVAISA
-122 VRQLATSTVQ
+122 VRQLATSTVR
-132 QSEMRNGEL
+132 QSEKRVDGALETSL
-141 KTTLS
+141 EK
-146 DLDQTKF
+146 LDGNMF
-153 EFSNLEASSLKF
+153 EWSNLEGGRLYFK
-165 GIYSST
+165 GQVNDT
-171 DGKWSSE
+171 DGTYQSQYF
-178 VEFKF
+178 EFKSTYKDTDDEGKETTVNIDYF
-183 PSEIYERNDDGSF
+183 PK
-196 VLDEKGEKKKVSL
+196 DEEG
-209 SDDYYVKNAEDC
+209 Y
-221 KELAKKLNYALE
+221 KKLAEQLTKSLE
-233 DADITL
+233 QQEITIDGYDVSKNL
-239 QDKTKLHEAIKF
+239 KF
-251 EYDEGTGQ
+251 EYNGEKLQLVKKDASSANIPNTL
-259 MKIVEKDN
+259 KIGGNSSQQV
-267 KLGQFSIKGT
+267 F
-277 STALKGLGYKG
+277 TALG
-288 NDTVISLEKY
+288 LEKTDMSINDFNNNQKDVEFIGKMSLVEGLTDSKLTFSY
-298 NGDLN
+298 NGSRKD
-303 KFLDEGVAV
+303 
-312 TRISA
+312 I
-317 IDGLTNATIAFN
+317 
-329 YNGKQK
+329 
-335 NVTMLTKKE
+335 TMLTKAE
-344 ADEINAISAESLK
+344 ADYINGMK
-357 LADKK
+357 LNEQGEVVDAD
-362 DEELKKHAESLGLSL
+362 GNVI
-377 TDKDGNEITNRE
+377 TDKDGNAMKELDT
-389 EIESKIVAAEK
+389 AK
-400 MKVLKEGL
+400 MQKMVDGL
-408 QGRLNQAFGTDNVI
+408 QERLNQAFGTGNVK
-422 AELGDNGELQFR
+422 AELGTEGKLQFR
-434 VTDKTSSLSIVG
+434 TEDTTSSISIASG
-446 GSGTTMWNLGV
+446 GSAIMWNLGL
-457 SYGDSTRVNLNGT
+457 SYGDSNKVNLNGK
-470 LSQDNLG
+470 LNQHNIG
-477 IDLDD
+477 IDLDKKVSEDSD
-482 EAYKEGLII
+482 ELVYKDGLVI

-536 TGNGREINLESELAK
+536 TGKGRQISLDSKLAEDLFGGSE
-551 KLFDGDEKN
+551 DN
-560 GAKTTNG
+560 GAKLTNG
-567 QDAIID
+567 QDAVID

-580 TVSMNRASNTFNL
+580 TVTMNRASNTFNL

-601 GVFGGDWSD
+601 GVFGGEWKEAADGTD
-610 VDVSSGPIDEN
+610 
-621 DPNIKVTKDEN
+621 KVWE
-632 GKIIKAQ
+632 
-639 KWTGHTA
+639 GHTA

-717 LYGDTIIRDLSG
+717 LYSDTIIRDLSG

-737 LMNSGVNYQDLEKI
+737 LMNSGVNYQELEKI

-763 KLIFDESKFRAAMES
+763 KLIFDETKFRAAMES
-778 DPEYVSNVFAG
+778 DPEYVSNVFTG
-789 GGNVSKGLTK
+789 GGNVSKGLTR

-881 SQMNSQSSWLSQISG
+881 SQMNSQSSWLSQITG

>member
-1 MASVSSTSSLG
+1 
-12 NTSLRGFG
+12 
-20 GMVSGIDRDE
+20 MVSGIDRDE

-98 SDKSSKYVTATGT
+98 SDKSSKYVTATGS

-122 VRQLATSTVQ
+122 VRQLATSSVQ
-132 QSEMRNGEL
+132 QSEKRNGEL

-153 EFSNLEASSLKF
+153 EMSNLEGYSLKF
-165 GIYSST
+165 GMHT
-171 DGKWSSE
+171 AEDGWSNTTT
-178 VEFKF
+178 FTF
-183 PSEIYERNDDGSF
+183 PSEVNKR
-196 VLDEKGEKKKVSL
+196 DENGQIVMNPETNEPEKVKI
-209 SDDYYVKNAEDC
+209 SDFYYVQNENDC
-221 KELAKKLNYALE
+221 EKLVKYLNYALQDSECKIGE
-233 DADITL
+233 D
-239 QDKTKLHEAIKF
+239 
-251 EYDEGTGQ
+251 
-259 MKIVEKDN
+259 
-267 KLGQFSIKGT
+267 KLGDVIEFQYKNGKIQIEEKAGKSLGEYKINA
-277 STALKGLGYKG
+277 SSSALRGLGYTEGGTALTKDSFNNG
-288 NDTVISLEKY
+288 VTKNFLE
-298 NGDLN
+298 D
-303 KFLDEGVAV
+303 GVGV
-312 TRISA
+312 SRISA

-329 YNGKQK
+329 YNGSQK
-335 NVTMLTKKE
+335 NVTMLTKEE
-344 ADEINAISAESLK
+344 ADKIKEMTAEK
-357 LADKK
+357 LGITAD
-362 DEELKKHAESLGLSL
+362 SLGLTGKDLDDLKTMAQELDIDLEAL
-377 TDKDGNEITNRE
+377 TKKLYGTDANGEVDI
-389 EIESKIVAAEK
+389 SQ
-400 MKVLKEGL
+400 LKEGDIQNAIIEKHVAKEKMQVVADGL
-408 QGRLNQAFGTDNVI
+408 QKRLDQAFGKGNVT
-422 AELGDNGELQFR
+422 AKLGEKGELLFEANEG
-434 VTDKTSSLSIVG
+434 TSSLSIVG

-457 SYGDSTRVNLNGT
+457 SYGASTRVNLNGT

-482 EAYKEGLII
+482 EAYKDGLTI

-536 TGNGREINLESELAK
+536 TGNGREIKLESNLAE
-551 KLFDGDEKN
+551 KLFGGKGE
-560 GAKTTNG
+560 GAKFTGG

-580 TVSMNRASNTFNL
+580 TVTMNRASNTFNL

-601 GVFGGDWSD
+601 GVFGGEWEEKV
-610 VDVSSGPIDEN
+610 VDKIGED
-621 DPNIKVTKDEN
+621 
-632 GKIIKAQ
+632 GKPMIGDDGKPVQ
-639 KWTGHTA
+639 ETVKEWKGHTA

>member
-20 GMVSGIDRDE
+20 GMASGINRDE

-39 TTKITNA
+39 NTKITNA
-46 KNDIT
+46 KGDIT

-57 EAYRSLSDMIIGL
+57 EAYRGLSDMIIGL

-98 SDKSSKYVTATGT
+98 SDKSSKYVTATGS
-111 SDLISNIAISA
+111 SDLIGNVSISA
-122 VRQLATSTVQ
+122 VRQLATSTVR
-132 QSEMRNGEL
+132 QSE
-141 KTTLS
+141 KK
-146 DLDQTKF
+146 LDGALQTKLDKLDGSMFEWSNLVGGKLTFGQKTGTAGEYAKGYF
-153 EFSNLEASSLKF
+153 EFKSSYKEIGDDGKETSVNIEYFPKNADGYEKLAKQLTASLKEQKIEVNGYNISENLEFVYKDDKLQLQTINGKTEPPTDLQIMDTSSQSVFSAL
-165 GIYSST
+165 G
-171 DGKWSSE
+171 
-178 VEFKF
+178 
-183 PSEIYERNDDGSF
+183 
-196 VLDEKGEKKKVSL
+196 LD
-209 SDDYYVKNAEDC
+209 
-221 KELAKKLNYALE
+221 
-233 DADITL
+233 
-239 QDKTKLHEAIKF
+239 
-251 EYDEGTGQ
+251 
-259 MKIVEKDN
+259 
-267 KLGQFSIKGT
+267 
-277 STALKGLGYKG
+277 KG
-288 NDTVISLEKY
+288 NMSITDFNSNQKLDIIGKMSLVE
-298 NGDLN
+298 
-303 KFLDEGVAV
+303 
-312 TRISA
+312 
-317 IDGLTNATIAFN
+317 GLTDSKLTFN
-329 YNGKQK
+329 YNGSRKDI
-335 NVTMLTKKE
+335 TMLTKSE
-344 ADEINAISAESLK
+344 ADFINGMKKLDTGAVVDADGKEIK
-357 LADKK
+357 
-362 DEELKKHAESLGLSL
+362 
-377 TDKDGNEITNRE
+377 DKDGNTMTDLD
-389 EIESKIVAAEK
+389 KAK
-400 MKVLKEGL
+400 MQVLVDGL
-408 QGRLNQAFGTDNVI
+408 QERLNQAFGTDNVK
-422 AELGDNGELQFR
+422 AELSNEGKLQF
-434 VTDKTSSLSIVG
+434 TTEDDTSSISIASS
-446 GSGTTMWNLGV
+446 GSAIMWNLGL
-457 SYGDSTRVNLNGT
+457 SYGDSNKVNLNGK
-470 LSQDNLG
+470 LNQHNIG
-477 IDLDD
+477 IDLDKKVSDGSD
-482 EAYKEGLII
+482 ELVYKDGLVI

-536 TGNGREINLESELAK
+536 TGKGREINLDSQLAK
-551 KLFDGDEKN
+551 DLFGGDENK
-560 GAKTTNG
+560 GAKVTDG

-580 TVSMNRASNTFNL
+580 TVTMNRASNTFNL

-601 GVFGGDWSD
+601 GVFGGEWKEK
-610 VDVSSGPIDEN
+610 V
-621 DPNIKVTKDEN
+621 VTKDDGSTATDKVWE
-632 GKIIKAQ
+632 
-639 KWTGHTA
+639 GHTA

-685 PDSAYGP
+685 PDSSYGP

-717 LYGDTIIRDLSG
+717 LYSDTIIRDLSG

-737 LMNSGVNYQDLEKI
+737 LMNSGVNYQELEKI

-763 KLIFDESKFRAAMES
+763 KLIFDETKFRAAMES
-778 DPEYVSNVFAG
+778 DPEYVSNVFTG
-789 GGNVSKGLTK
+789 GGNVSKGLTR

-845 YKQIQEMQERITQ
+845 YKQMQEMQERITQ

-869 YIKQFSSMENLI
+869 YIKQFSTMESLI

>member
-70 SDNYGSFTSSSSLVD
+70 SDNYGSFTSSSSLVA

-98 SDKSSKYVTATGT
+98 SDKSSKYVTATGS
-111 SDLISNIAISA
+111 SDLIGNVAISA
-122 VRQLATSTVQ
+122 VRQLATSTVR
-132 QSEMRNGEL
+132 QSEKRVEGALE
-141 KTTLS
+141 T
-146 DLDQTKF
+146 DLDKLDGNIF
-153 EFSNLEASSLKF
+153 EWSNLEGGRLYFKGAVGPDGKVDSKYFEFKSTYKDKDADGKEITVDIGYFPKNDDEYQKLAEQLTKSLEQQEITIDGYDVSKNLKF
-165 GIYSST
+165 VYQ
-171 DGKWSSE
+171 
-178 VEFKF
+178 
-183 PSEIYERNDDGSF
+183 
-196 VLDEKGEKKKVSL
+196 DEKLQLVKKDTATGDIPSTLRIGENSSPSVFGALGLQKGDMSIDDFNANQKDVDVIGKMSL
-209 SDDYYVKNAEDC
+209 VEGLTDS
-221 KELAKKLNYALE
+221 KL
-233 DADITL
+233 T
-239 QDKTKLHEAIKF
+239 
-251 EYDEGTGQ
+251 
-259 MKIVEKDN
+259 
-267 KLGQFSIKGT
+267 FS
-277 STALKGLGYKG
+277 
-288 NDTVISLEKY
+288 Y
-298 NGDLN
+298 NGSRKD
-303 KFLDEGVAV
+303 
-312 TRISA
+312 I
-317 IDGLTNATIAFN
+317 
-329 YNGKQK
+329 
-335 NVTMLTKKE
+335 TMLTKAE
-344 ADEINAISAESLK
+344 ADYINGMK
-357 LADKK
+357 LNDSGEVVDADGNVIK
-362 DEELKKHAESLGLSL
+362 
-377 TDKDGNEITNRE
+377 DKDNNPMTNLD
-389 EIESKIVAAEK
+389 KAK
-400 MKVLKEGL
+400 MQVMVDGL
-408 QGRLNQAFGTDNVI
+408 QERLNQAFGTDNVK
-422 AELGDNGELQFR
+422 AELSSEGKLQFK
-434 VTDKTSSLSIVG
+434 TPDTTSSISIAGG
-446 GSGTTMWNLGV
+446 GSAIMWNLGL
-457 SYGDSTRVNLNGT
+457 SYGDSNKVNLNGK
-470 LSQDNLG
+470 LNQNNIG
-477 IDLDD
+477 IDLDKKVADGSD
-482 EAYKEGLII
+482 ELVYKDGLVI

-536 TGNGREINLESELAK
+536 TGKGREINLDSQLAK
-551 KLFDGDEKN
+551 DLFGGDENK
-560 GAKTTNG
+560 GAKITNG
-567 QDAIID
+567 QDAIVD

-580 TVSMNRASNTFNL
+580 TVTMNRASNTFNL

-601 GVFGGDWSD
+601 GVFGGEWKDKE
-610 VDVSSGPIDEN
+610 VTN
-621 DPNIKVTKDEN
+621 DDGTTTTKKVWE
-632 GKIIKAQ
+632 
-639 KWTGHTA
+639 GHTA

-705 IENWENKAKQGL
+705 IEDWENKAKQGL

-869 YIKQFSSMENLI
+869 YIKQFSSMESLI

>member
-98 SDKSSKYVTATGT
+98 SDKSSKYVTATGS
-111 SDLISNIAISA
+111 SDLIGNVAISA
-122 VRQLATSTVQ
+122 VRQLATSTVR
-132 QSEMRNGEL
+132 QSEKRVEGALE
-141 KTTLS
+141 T
-146 DLDQTKF
+146 DLDKLDGNIF
-153 EFSNLEASSLKF
+153 EWSNLEGGRLYFKGAVGQDGKVDSKYFEFKSTYKDTDDEGNEITVDIGYFPKDDAGYQKLAEQLTKSLEQQEITIDGYDVSKNLKF
-165 GIYSST
+165 VYQ
-171 DGKWSSE
+171 
-178 VEFKF
+178 
-183 PSEIYERNDDGSF
+183 
-196 VLDEKGEKKKVSL
+196 DEKLQLVKK
-209 SDDYYVKNAEDC
+209 
-221 KELAKKLNYALE
+221 
-233 DADITL
+233 DAATGNIPSTL
-239 QDKTKLHEAIKF
+239 QIGGNSSQSVFDALGLKKEDMSIDNFNADQKDVDVIGKMSLVEGLTDSKL
-251 EYDEGTGQ
+251 T
-259 MKIVEKDN
+259 
-267 KLGQFSIKGT
+267 FS
-277 STALKGLGYKG
+277 
-288 NDTVISLEKY
+288 Y
-298 NGDLN
+298 NGSRKD
-303 KFLDEGVAV
+303 
-312 TRISA
+312 I
-317 IDGLTNATIAFN
+317 
-329 YNGKQK
+329 
-335 NVTMLTKKE
+335 TMLTKAE
-344 ADEINAISAESLK
+344 ADYINGMK
-357 LADKK
+357 LNGSGEVVDADGNVIK
-362 DEELKKHAESLGLSL
+362 
-377 TDKDGNEITNRE
+377 DKDNNPMTNLD
-389 EIESKIVAAEK
+389 KAK
-400 MKVLKEGL
+400 MQVMVDGL
-408 QGRLNQAFGTDNVI
+408 QERLNQAFGTDNVK
-422 AELGDNGELQFR
+422 AELNSEGKLQFK
-434 VTDKTSSLSIVG
+434 TPDTTSSISIAGG
-446 GSGTTMWNLGV
+446 GSAIMWNLGL
-457 SYGDSTRVNLNGT
+457 SYGDSNKVNLNGK
-470 LSQDNLG
+470 LNQNNIG
-477 IDLDD
+477 IDLDKKVADGSD
-482 EAYKEGLII
+482 ELVYKDGLVI

-536 TGNGREINLESELAK
+536 TGKGREINLDSQLAK
-551 KLFDGDEKN
+551 DLFGGDENK
-560 GAKTTNG
+560 GAKVTNG
-567 QDAIID
+567 QDAIVD

-580 TVSMNRASNTFNL
+580 TVTMNRASNTFNL

-601 GVFGGDWSD
+601 GVFGGEWKDKE
-610 VDVSSGPIDEN
+610 VTN
-621 DPNIKVTKDEN
+621 DDGTTTTKKVWE
-632 GKIIKAQ
+632 
-639 KWTGHTA
+639 GHTA
-646 DTVTFTAKAD
+646 DTVTFTAKTD

-705 IENWENKAKQGL
+705 IEDWENKAKQGL

>member
-98 SDKSSKYVTATGT
+98 SDKSSKYVTATGS
-111 SDLISNIAISA
+111 SDLIGNVAISA
-122 VRQLATSTVQ
+122 VRQLATSTVR
-132 QSEMRNGEL
+132 QSEKRVEGALETSL
-141 KTTLS
+141 EK
-146 DLDQTKF
+146 LDGNMF
-153 EFSNLEASSLKF
+153 EWSNLEGGKLTFGRPTGSEGEYAKGYFEFKSSYKEIDADGKETTVNIEYFPKDADGYEKLAKQLTASLKEQKIEVNGYNISENLEF
-165 GIYSST
+165 VYKDDKLQLQTIAGKDAPPSDLKIMETSSQQVLNALGLKKENMSI
-171 DGKWSSE
+171 DEFNNKQE
-178 VEFKF
+178 NVEFIGKM
-183 PSEIYERNDDGSF
+183 
-196 VLDEKGEKKKVSL
+196 SL
-209 SDDYYVKNAEDC
+209 VEGLTDS
-221 KELAKKLNYALE
+221 KL
-233 DADITL
+233 T
-239 QDKTKLHEAIKF
+239 
-251 EYDEGTGQ
+251 
-259 MKIVEKDN
+259 
-267 KLGQFSIKGT
+267 FS
-277 STALKGLGYKG
+277 
-288 NDTVISLEKY
+288 Y
-298 NGDLN
+298 NGSRKD
-303 KFLDEGVAV
+303 
-312 TRISA
+312 I
-317 IDGLTNATIAFN
+317 
-329 YNGKQK
+329 
-335 NVTMLTKKE
+335 TMLTKAE
-344 ADEINAISAESLK
+344 ADYINGMK
-357 LADKK
+357 LNDSGEVVDADGNVIK
-362 DEELKKHAESLGLSL
+362 
-377 TDKDGNEITNRE
+377 DKDNNPMTNLD
-389 EIESKIVAAEK
+389 KAK
-400 MKVLKEGL
+400 MQVMVDGL
-408 QGRLNQAFGTDNVI
+408 QERLNQAFGTDNVK
-422 AELGDNGELQFR
+422 AELSSEGKLQFK
-434 VTDKTSSLSIVG
+434 TPDTTSSISIASG
-446 GSGTTMWNLGV
+446 GSAIMWNLGL
-457 SYGDSTRVNLNGT
+457 SYGDSNKVNLNGK
-470 LSQDNLG
+470 LNQNNIG
-477 IDLDD
+477 IDLDKKVADGSD
-482 EAYKEGLII
+482 ELVYKDGLVI

-536 TGNGREINLESELAK
+536 TGKGREINLDSQLAK
-551 KLFDGDEKN
+551 DLFGGDENK
-560 GAKTTNG
+560 GAKVTNG
-567 QDAIID
+567 QDAIVD

-580 TVSMNRASNTFNL
+580 TVTMNRASNTFNL

-601 GVFGGDWSD
+601 GVFGGEWKDD
-610 VDVSSGPIDEN
+610 GAGN
-621 DPNIKVTKDEN
+621 KVWE
-632 GKIIKAQ
+632 
-639 KWTGHTA
+639 GHTA